1 MIVSSAEDEKKNLT
15 AVVGGS
21 ITFPNV
27 VKELGF
33 LIKERQNIALVTKGE
48 FDIIREIYQKKLEW
62 DRNSGLFTITDL
74 QRNDSGVYTVQS
86 KNREVLTSSYN
97 LRVYDSAPTPAVIRL
112 NVSSDS
118 CWLRCSVDKWV
129 TLFWYRDQEILNQS
143 SSQLYISITVDK
155 SSRDSE
161 YKCVAAN
168 PADNKT
174 LLIDVKKSCGFNE
187 TESGNKTPRSYWIV
201 GGIAVGFVLLVGLC
215 ACFIKQRYLQKDKKS
230 SQTQES
236 DGEVQYTSILIRS
249 NGQKQGENLP
259 EPSEPSE
266 PNDCSHLTTVYSTLE
281 HQAPQTEPADRI

>member
-1 MIVSSAEDEKKNLT
+1 MQKRIILFVVVKLMIVSSAEDGKKNLT
-15 AVVGGS
+15 AIIGGR
-21 ITFPNV
+21 ITFPNA

-33 LIKERQNIALVTKGE
+33 LIKERENIALVTKGE

-74 QRNDSGVYTVQS
+74 QRNDSGVYIVDS
-86 KNREVLTSSYN
+86 KEKQVSISYN

-118 CWLRCSVDKWV
+118 CWLRCSVDKRV

-168 PADNKT
+168 PANNKT

-187 TESGNKTPRSYWIV
+187 TESGNKTPRSYWLI
-201 GGIAVGFVLLVGLC
+201 IRFILGFVLLAGLSAGLITERC
-215 ACFIKQRYLQKDKKS
+215 LQNKKKS
-230 SQTQES
+230 SQTQGS
-236 DGEVQYTSILIRS
+236 
-249 NGQKQGENLP
+249 K
-259 EPSEPSE
+259 
-266 PNDCSHLTTVYSTLE
+266 
-281 HQAPQTEPADRI
+281 